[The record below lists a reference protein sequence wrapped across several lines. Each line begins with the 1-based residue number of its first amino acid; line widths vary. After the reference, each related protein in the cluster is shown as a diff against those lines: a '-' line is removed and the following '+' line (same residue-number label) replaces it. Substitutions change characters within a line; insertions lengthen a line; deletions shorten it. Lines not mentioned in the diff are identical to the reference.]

1 MVEILHILQVVRV
14 AECFRIFSTIAVSKF
29 DTSESAGFL
38 SYLFQFSFS
47 LSIFF
52 PHYFAYTHASLVIKV
67 I

>member
-1 MVEILHILQVVRV
+1 M